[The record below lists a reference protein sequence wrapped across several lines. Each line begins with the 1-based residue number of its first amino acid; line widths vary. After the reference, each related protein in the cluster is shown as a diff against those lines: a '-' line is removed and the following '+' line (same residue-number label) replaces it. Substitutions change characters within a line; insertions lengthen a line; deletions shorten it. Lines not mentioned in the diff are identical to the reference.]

1 MSPPLLNEATWVYKA
16 MSHTRSEPKYAKT
29 LDKRAIIELSKE
41 DKLLD
46 GVTEFF
52 TTVVKYYS
60 EALST
65 GGSDEKKTLATA
77 TLMKALGRVLWNI
90 ADNLYGIKSGV
101 PNLFFDQLLDRTNM
115 IQPIM
120 KDRFAHIEE
129 RYANHLER
137 AGVFEGAI
145 KKPKPKYNKNQEG

>member
-1 MSPPLLNEATWVYKA
+1 M
-16 MSHTRSEPKYAKT
+16 
-29 LDKRAIIELSKE
+29 SKE
-41 DKLLD
+41 YKLLD

-65 GGSDEKKTLATA
+65 GGSDEKKTLANA

-90 ADNLYGIKSGV
+90 ADKLYAIKRGV
-101 PNLFFDQLLDRTNM
+101 PNSAGPPEKGKGKRSANVVPSADQLTDRANT
-115 IQPIM
+115 IQSIM
-120 KDRFAHIEE
+120 KDPFAHIEE